1 MAQGLVLV
9 VSAPSGAGK
18 STLIRR
24 LRDAMPEL
32 GYSVSHTTRPPRPG
46 ERDGVDYHF
55 VDQATF
61 EAMRDRGEF
70 AEWAEVHGNLYG
82 TALTELRAAAEAGRD
97 IVLDID
103 VQGALQVAERLPDA
117 VLVFVLP
124 PSWEELRRRLVE
136 RGQDSPEVIERR
148 LANARSEVAVAPR
161 YHYVVVNDD
170 VDRCLGDLVAVVRAE
185 RCRPARR
192 REALERLLGPGPAAD
207 PGGQ

>member
-24 LRDAMPEL
+24 LRDEMPEL

-55 VDQATF
+55 VDRATF
-61 EAMRDRGEF
+61 EAMRDRGAF

-192 REALERLLGPGPAAD
+192 QEALARLLGPGPAAD